1 MSNRMTRTWDHR
13 GSKPFNFKLLPL
25 NHHLDGLYIYIYI
38 YELDCVYQGGWVLTL
53 VSIYVR
59 EVQTFNLRIIAA
71 CFLLISNY
79 NKWDYLSIKNGAGE
93 VFVAQEKPNN
103 KYLLSHSPETMSCWW
118 HVTLSNGNKMV
129 SDQFSAH
136 KIRY

>member
-1 MSNRMTRTWDHR
+1 MPLGFGLKYSANRNVSNVVPSFWYIYI
-13 GSKPFNFKLLPL
+13 
-25 NHHLDGLYIYIYI
+25 YIYIYI

-93 VFVAQEKPNN
+93 VSVAQEKPNN

>member
-1 MSNRMTRTWDHR
+1 LGFD
-13 GSKPFNFKLLPL
+13 
-25 NHHLDGLYIYIYI
+25 
-38 YELDCVYQGGWVLTL
+38 L